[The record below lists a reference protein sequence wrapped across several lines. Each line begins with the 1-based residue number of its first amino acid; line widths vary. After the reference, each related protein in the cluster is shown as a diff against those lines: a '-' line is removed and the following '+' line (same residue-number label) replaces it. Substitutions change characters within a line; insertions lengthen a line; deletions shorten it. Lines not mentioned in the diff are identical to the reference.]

1 MTLTIFF
8 KYSWEYSRPFLRVV
22 QRDRKERT
30 KPKEPKKLLEGSA
43 DVKFELEQSIFS
55 LAIALIRKKELLLK
69 IIMQE
74 AEKDSKRVD

>member
-1 MTLTIFF
+1 M
-8 KYSWEYSRPFLRVV
+8 
-22 QRDRKERT
+22 
-30 KPKEPKKLLEGSA
+30 LEGSA
-43 DVKFELEQSIFS
+43 DVRFELEQSIFS